1 VASVTRNSAGNY
13 TITFSHA
20 IGSSGVRAG
29 FVVCRDDGFHA
40 AVNCGTT
47 SANVIIRDGSGHT
60 LTDSAFNFF
69 ALGNPNVTDPIA

>member
-1 VASVTRNSAGNY
+1 
-13 TITFSHA
+13 
-20 IGSSGVRAG
+20 
-29 FVVCRDDGFHA
+29 VCRDDGLHA

-60 LTDSAFNFF
+60 LTDAAFNFF